1 VSLRL
6 YDNYY
11 CDYFIKKANNKY
23 MLKHCREYFTK
34 NEERGQAPSTLF
46 RKVRARRCFKG
57 FMVLAYSHT
66 LKLVINK
73 RNTNHY
79 SHITT

>member
-1 VSLRL
+1 M
-6 YDNYY
+6 
-11 CDYFIKKANNKY
+11 Y
-23 MLKHCREYFTK
+23 MLKHCCEYFTK
-34 NEERGQAPSTLF
+34 TKYEARGRDGNKAWSDEQGDALKDLWNF
-46 RKVRARRCFKG
+46 L
-57 FMVLAYSHT
+57 VLVYSHT

>member
-1 VSLRL
+1 MAE
-6 YDNYY
+6 
-11 CDYFIKKANNKY
+11 CFIFVQHEQSDVINDLWNF
-23 MLKHCREYFTK
+23 L
-34 NEERGQAPSTLF
+34 
-46 RKVRARRCFKG
+46 
-57 FMVLAYSHT
+57 VLACSHT